1 MYIEGVPT
9 ITGSTMSVT
18 YYFISDLH
26 IGGEEALSVCD
37 FEDELITFL
46 KRLEHE
52 DGDKELVIAG
62 DAFGLWE
69 YMHIKGPE
77 KLNAVIKQ
85 FPRIFEAFRS
95 LGKTARITLIPGNH
109 DYELACYDDCV
120 EILKRYNVQLEQV
133 TSIIRE
139 VGGKKI
145 WIEHGMQRDPFNT
158 MPQFGNPFAQPVGFY
173 ITTYFVGNAG
183 LYSKL
188 GRYNWLKDLQS
199 VYPNELVPSWL
210 LSNYFY
216 KEMNPILRWLLLPFL
231 LLFGLSVFVFAGA
244 ALEWLGIT
252 NTNIFLDNFI
262 FSSLGLVGSLLQ
274 LFLIIN
280 AVLFVVALIVAVP
293 LFLISR
299 DVRRTLE
306 RFNILVDE
314 DNLNVQKE
322 ENYLNAARDVF
333 EKDPETVIFIYGHT
347 HQPSLTKLGDRVVI
361 NTGTWL
367 KRLDHVPARLSYLPG
382 IFVPSYCLNY
392 FKISEADGQIVIDY
406 GIYEKDH
413 GQELDLLQRMLAARA
428 GVDDKEPI
436 PRRTVLDFSE
446 A

>member
-1 MYIEGVPT
+1 M
-9 ITGSTMSVT
+9 
-18 YYFISDLH
+18 
-26 IGGEEALSVCD
+26 
-37 FEDELITFL
+37 
-46 KRLEHE
+46 
-52 DGDKELVIAG
+52 
-62 DAFGLWE
+62 
-69 YMHIKGPE
+69 
-77 KLNAVIKQ
+77 
-85 FPRIFEAFRS
+85 
-95 LGKTARITLIPGNH
+95 
-109 DYELACYDDCV
+109 
-120 EILKRYNVQLEQV
+120 
-133 TSIIRE
+133 
-139 VGGKKI
+139 
-145 WIEHGMQRDPFNT
+145 
-158 MPQFGNPFAQPVGFY
+158 
-173 ITTYFVGNAG
+173 FV
-183 LYSKL
+183 Y
-188 GRYNWLKDLQS
+188 
-199 VYPNELVPSWL
+199 
-210 LSNYFY
+210 
-216 KEMNPILRWLLLPFL
+216 
-231 LLFGLSVFVFAGA
+231 AGA

-252 NTNIFLDNFI
+252 NTNIFLNNFI

-314 DNLNVQKE
+314 DSLNVQKE

-347 HQPSLTKLGDRVVI
+347 HQPSLTKLGERVVI

-367 KRLDHVPARLSYLPG
+367 KRLDHVPARLLYLPG

>member
-1 MYIEGVPT
+1 MRERVQT
-9 ITGSTMSVT
+9 INGGAMSVT

-37 FEDELITFL
+37 FEDELIAFL
-46 KRLEHE
+46 KRLEQE
-52 DGDKELVIAG
+52 EGKKELVIAG

-69 YMHIKGPE
+69 YMHVSGPD
-77 KLNAVIKQ
+77 KLKAVISQ

-95 LGKTARITLIPGNH
+95 LGNTAKITLIPGNH
-109 DYELACYDDCV
+109 DYELACYDDCI
-120 EILKRYNVQLEQV
+120 EILKPYKIHLEQV
-133 TSIIRE
+133 TSITRE
-139 VGGKKI
+139 VAGKKI
-145 WIEHGMQRDPFNT
+145 YVEHGMQQDPFNT
-158 MPQFGNPFAQPVGFY
+158 MPQFGNAYAQPVGYY

-199 VYPNELVPSWL
+199 VYPNEMVPSWL

-231 LLFGLSVFVFAGA
+231 LLFGLSLFVFAGA
-244 ALEWLGIT
+244 ALEWFGIT
-252 NTNIFLDNFI
+252 TTNYFLDNFI

-274 LFLIIN
+274 LFLTIN

-299 DVRRTLE
+299 DLRNTLQ

-314 DNLNVQKE
+314 DDLTVQKE

-333 EKDPETVIFIYGHT
+333 DKDPDTVIFIYGHT

-367 KRLDHVPARLSYLPG
+367 KRLDHVPARLMYMPG
-382 IFVPSYCLNY
+382 VFVPSYCLNY
-392 FKISEADGQIVIDY
+392 FKISEGDGRIVIDY
-406 GIYEKDH
+406 GIIEKDH
-413 GQELDLLQRMLAARA
+413 GQELDLLQRLLAATA
-428 GVDDKEPI
+428 AIDDKDPI
-436 PRRTVLDFSE
+436 PKRTVLDCSK